1 MNENKFYSLTQI
13 ADHAKKY
20 DMRLAECLDQQGQKP
35 CASHPMNVKPGTW
48 IKNTLTPFTQ
58 RPQNNGI
65 YYVYLYPDT
74 KRKAKPDVFPI
85 KVGKVSQN
93 EQNAPIQPPQ
103 VIVNHNLSENKEDRL
118 SLDKFFEYQTTIN
131 DLKAEN
137 TRLTLQLEQA
147 QKELKE
153 YENGENLGENTQESA
168 KGFFSDLV
176 PIADQWINNQKEMRY
191 FEMVRQANG
200 NPHLLAQADRFMPIH
215 MRQQM
220 NPQAQQWNG
229 LPKPGTQNPDL
240 ANDPIIKS
248 AQQFIDELNDE
259 DYAKVEA
266 VKKQSADLTT
276 MFDNLARLHP
286 EIYEAL
292 YNHCY
297 A

>member
-1 MNENKFYSLTQI
+1 MSTENKFYSLAQI
-13 ADHAKKY
+13 SDHAKKY

-93 EQNAPIQPPQ
+93 EQNSPIQPPQ

-118 SLDKFFEYQTTIN
+118 SLDKFFEYQAEIN
-131 DLKAEN
+131 NLKNDN
-137 TRLTLQLEQA
+137 TRLSLQLEQA
-147 QKELKE
+147 NSRIKEL
-153 YENGENLGENTQESA
+153 ENTETLGENNPE
-168 KGFFSDLV
+168 KGFLSDLL
-176 PIADQWINNQKEMRY
+176 PIADQWINNQKEQRY
-191 FEMVRQANG
+191 FEMIRQANG
-200 NPHLLAQADRFMPIH
+200 NPHLLAQADRFMPLH
-215 MRQQM
+215 MRQQQ
-220 NPQAQQWNG
+220 PGTQQAWNG
-229 LPKPGTQNPDL
+229 LPKPGTQQTNL

-248 AQQFIDELNDE
+248 AQEFIDNLSDE
-259 DYAKVEA
+259 EYAKVEA
-266 VKKQSADLTT
+266 VKKQSNDLTT